1 MQLMEEWE
9 VDLRVAVEMLH
20 NLVELELMEM
30 LSDEL
35 ELGLELDS

>member
-9 VDLRVAVEMLH
+9 VDLRVAVEMLD
-20 NLVELELMEM
+20 NLVELGLGEVL
-30 LSDEL
+30 DEL